1 MKRHPKRQ
9 PRPRPGWLEL
19 LTGGFLLFL
28 ILSSTLWSFSTAVRQ
43 PFQLSVFLIGCV
55 LLSVLLTVLC
65 ALPTRWMLAGLAAVL
80 CIDGLVVWRMF
91 TAMRLG
97 EITFRCSVVN
107 TVCTSLELDGFI
119 EPIAQLPPIVWIKSA
134 TIFLLVVAAVLG
146 VLLALAVVRFPSFSA
161 TFLLT
166 GPFILAP
173 LCISVT
179 PAWLPLMVLI
189 LAWCVMGLGSLARR
203 WDQAGAARLTLV
215 SFPAAAL
222 LLLLL
227 NAAMPQSTYQ
237 RPQWADDALDS
248 INNWATH
255 LNITLFDG
263 KGPFGLGSGGSF
275 TNADGKVSL
284 DDAGPL
290 SFSGR
295 TVLEVDTDLRGR
307 IYLRGFSSAVYDSD
321 GWGPLE
327 ESDYHDLGVFYYPID
342 EYSGQF
348 SLSDLEN
355 ALDGYH
361 PMNFPAL
368 ADRNAF
374 PNHQYAKVT
383 VRNVGADPGYVYVP
397 YHILSQPNELSGTKF
412 MYDSYLARGEDVWT
426 HTLYVQPGC
435 SPDSGAA
442 LPVEARQA
450 EAHYQA
456 FVYDKYLTVPD
467 SPELWEAIAQ
477 ATDQFWPQVMEAC
490 RTREMTSS
498 ADFSYSIHMTDGI
511 PDLTRSDINL
521 IHLWTMES
529 AQAVADYL
537 ASITQYDP
545 NTPATPEGEDFVTYF
560 LTEIHRGYC
569 MHYAST
575 ATLMLRAMGIPARY
589 VTGYVADVPSSGRV
603 NVPDS
608 AAHAWVEVYIPG
620 YGWEPVEVT
629 PAYAGSNPGQSG
641 TTTPTPTP
649 TATPTPTPTQSAQPS
664 ARPSATPDD
673 DKKDQPEVATLDL
686 RFILIPLGGVLV
698 ILAFPAWRAISR
710 SRREKRFGQANTNQA
725 VIAAYLYLKRLEK
738 WGGQTPEE
746 IFELAKKSRFS
757 PHTLTEEER
766 QAAVQTAHTVSA
778 QVDKALPW
786 YKQLLCRYILGLC

>member
-1 MKRHPKRQ
+1 MKRHSKRQ

-19 LTGGFLLFL
+19 LTGGILLFL
-28 ILSSTLWSFSTAVRQ
+28 LLTGSLWSFSSAVGQ
-43 PFQLSVFLIGCV
+43 PLQMSVFLGGCV
-55 LLSVLLTVLC
+55 LLTILLTVLC
-65 ALPTRWMLAGLAAVL
+65 ALPTRWMLAGMAGVL
-80 CIDGLVVWRMF
+80 LLDGLAVWRLF

-119 EPIAQLPPIVWIKSA
+119 EPILQLPMEVWIRSA
-134 TIFLLVVAAVLG
+134 TVFALAVAAVLA
-146 VLLALAVVRFPSFSA
+146 VLLALAVVRCPSFSF

-166 GPFILAP
+166 GPFVLAP

-179 PAWLPLMVLI
+179 PACPPLMVLI

-203 WDQAGAARLTLV
+203 WDRQGAARLTLV
-215 SFPAAAL
+215 SFPAVAL

-227 NAAMPQSTYQ
+227 NAAMPQSAYQ

-248 INNWATH
+248 INNWASH
-255 LNITLFDG
+255 LNITLFNG
-263 KGPFGLGSGGSF
+263 KGPFGSGSGGSF

-290 SFSGR
+290 NFSGR
-295 TVLEVDTDLRGR
+295 TVLSVDTDLRGR

-327 ESDYHDLGVFYYPID
+327 ESDYQDLGPFYYPIN
-342 EYSGQF
+342 EVSGQF
-348 SLSDLEN
+348 SLSDLSN
-355 ALDGYH
+355 ALDGYQ

-374 PNHQYAKVT
+374 PGKDYAKVT
-383 VRNVGADPGYVYVP
+383 IRNEGADPGYVYVP
-397 YHILSQPNELSGTKF
+397 YHILSQPDELSGAKF

-426 HTLYVQPGC
+426 HTLYIQPGC

-442 LPVEARQA
+442 LPPDARQA
-450 EAHYQA
+450 EERYQA
-456 FVYDKYLTVPD
+456 FVYDKYLTIPD
-467 SPELWEAIAQ
+467 SPELWDAMAEAAE
-477 ATDQFWPQVMEAC
+477 QFWPQVIDAC
-490 RTREMTSS
+490 GGREMTSS
-498 ADFSYSIHMTDGI
+498 PDFSYGITSENGI
-511 PDLTRSDINL
+511 PDLTKSDINL

-560 LTEIHRGYC
+560 LTENRRGYC
-569 MHYAST
+569 MHYASA

-589 VTGYVADVPSSGRV
+589 VTGYVADVPSSGHV

-641 TTTPTPTP
+641 TVEPTPTP

-664 ARPSATPDD
+664 ARPSTAPDD
-673 DKKDQPEVATLDL
+673 PEDKPEETAPVDL
-686 RFILIPLGGVLV
+686 RFLLIPLAVVLV
-698 ILAFPAWRAISR
+698 VLAFPARRAIGR
-710 SRREKRFGQANTNQA
+710 ARRDKRFRQANTNQA
-725 VIAAYLYLKRLEK
+725 VIAAYLHLKKLEK

-746 IFELAKKSRFS
+746 VFELAKKARFS

-766 QAAVQTAHTVSA
+766 QTAVEAARTVSA

-786 YKQLLCRYILGLC
+786 YKRFCCRYLLGLC

>member
-1 MKRHPKRQ
+1 MKRHSKRQ
-9 PRPRPGWLEL
+9 PRPGWLEL
-19 LTGGFLLFL
+19 LTGGILLFL
-28 ILSSTLWSFSTAVRQ
+28 LLTGSLWSFSSAVGQ
-43 PFQLSVFLIGCV
+43 PLQMSVFLGGCV
-55 LLSVLLTVLC
+55 LLTILLTVLC
-65 ALPTRWMLAGLAAVL
+65 ALPTRWMLAGMAGVL
-80 CIDGLVVWRMF
+80 LLDGLAVWRLF

-119 EPIAQLPPIVWIKSA
+119 EPILQLPMEVWIRAA
-134 TIFLLVVAAVLG
+134 TVFALAVAAVLA
-146 VLLALAVVRFPSFSA
+146 VLLALAVVRCPSFSF

-166 GPFILAP
+166 GPFVLAP

-179 PAWLPLMVLI
+179 PAWPPLMVLI

-203 WDQAGAARLTLV
+203 WDRQGAARLTLV
-215 SFPAAAL
+215 SFPAVAL

-227 NAAMPQSTYQ
+227 NSAMPQSAYQ

-248 INNWATH
+248 INNWASH
-255 LNITLFDG
+255 LNITLFNG
-263 KGPFGLGSGGSF
+263 KGPLGSGSGGSF

-290 SFSGR
+290 NFSGR

-327 ESDYHDLGVFYYPID
+327 ESDYQDLGPFYYPIN
-342 EYSGQF
+342 EVSGQF
-348 SLSDLEN
+348 SLSDLSN
-355 ALDGYH
+355 ALDGYQ

-374 PNHQYAKVT
+374 PGKDYAKVT
-383 VRNVGADPGYVYVP
+383 IRNEGADPGYVYVP
-397 YHILSQPNELSGTKF
+397 YHILSQPDELSGAKF

-426 HTLYVQPGC
+426 HTLYIQPGC

-442 LPVEARQA
+442 LPPDARQA
-450 EAHYQA
+450 EERYQA
-456 FVYDKYLTVPD
+456 FVYDKYLTIPD
-467 SPELWEAIAQ
+467 SPELWDAMAEAAE
-477 ATDQFWPQVMEAC
+477 QFWPQVVEAC
-490 RTREMTSS
+490 DSREITSTP
-498 ADFSYSIHMTDGI
+498 DFSYGITSENGI
-511 PDLTRSDINL
+511 PDLTKSDINL

-560 LTEIHRGYC
+560 LTESRRGYC
-569 MHYAST
+569 MHYASA

-589 VTGYVADVPSSGRV
+589 VTGYVADVPSSGHV

-641 TTTPTPTP
+641 TVEPTPTP

-664 ARPSATPDD
+664 VRPSTAPDD
-673 DKKDQPEVATLDL
+673 PEDKPEETAPVDL
-686 RFILIPLGGVLV
+686 RFLLIPLAVVLV
-698 ILAFPAWRAISR
+698 VLAFPARRAIGR
-710 SRREKRFGQANTNQA
+710 ARRDKKFRQANTNQA
-725 VIAAYLYLKRLEK
+725 VIAAYLHLKKLEK

-746 IFELAKKSRFS
+746 VFELAKKARFS
-757 PHTLTEEER
+757 PHTLMEEER
-766 QAAVQTAHTVSA
+766 QTAVEAARTVSA

-786 YKQLLCRYILGLC
+786 YKRLLCRYILGLC